1 MNETKNNEKPIE
13 KPKKTFKTE
22 RLEIV
27 LTPDQKNRWEE
38 YKNDNNFPSLAQMIR
53 FSVEEMI
60 EGKLSRSSISQD
72 PLEQEKKEIV
82 EMKKIQDEMI
92 DQLKE
97 KMEEFSRIA
106 KIKVN
111 ESLKGQILR
120 HLEKSNYFYEDLA
133 YVLNKPEADVVVCL
147 NQLQKENLVIMN
159 KNGSYGVID

>member
-27 LTPDQKNRWEE
+27 LTPEQKNRWEE
-38 YKNDNNFPSLAQMIR
+38 YKDNNNFPSLAQMIR
-53 FSVEEMI
+53 FSVEEII
-60 EGKLSRSSISQD
+60 EGKLSRSLINQD
-72 PLEQEKKEIV
+72 PLEQEKKEIA
-82 EMKKIQDEMI
+82 EMKKIQAEMI

-97 KMEEFSRIA
+97 KMEEFTQIT
-106 KIKVN
+106 KIKVK

-133 YVLNKPEADVVVCL
+133 YVLNKPEFDILVCL
-147 NQLQKENLVIMN
+147 NQLQKEDLIKLN
-159 KNGSYGVID
+159 KNDTYGVID